1 MDFPTKIG
9 KVIFTTEFQSSA
21 DPSGAL
27 KDFAPIDSISSV
39 DLNPSSRTFPS
50 LGDTR
55 VPGGYVMQPDS
66 SDPSNIYPVLSY
78 VPAPPNC
85 FIRPIYKRTDSRY
98 IYHLQPDQPRN
109 RPDGSVGIRYYG
121 TPNLAVIDNA
131 KRFVFIGVPLNYLD
145 GNVNGGQ
152 GVTAFLNKVIID
164 EFGLR

>member
-1 MDFPTKIG
+1 M
-9 KVIFTTEFQSSA
+9 QS
-21 DPSGAL
+21 
-27 KDFAPIDSISSV
+27 
-39 DLNPSSRTFPS
+39 
-50 LGDTR
+50 
-55 VPGGYVMQPDS
+55 DS

-152 GVTAFLNKVIID
+152 GITAFLKKVLID
-164 EFGLR
+164 EFGLK